1 MQKVLTHPTQWEPK
15 NAKVAIN
22 ICTEACIVP
31 SDADSARLS
40 YGHVVVL
47 DDFFDETMR
56 KDLFDCV
63 NIPQWRE
70 DEAPPE
76 TRWQRATCDQAG
88 LPPSW
93 GLKART
99 EVFDLPS
106 PSALQDSCIKELL
119 NRPSPAMVE
128 IHTRLC
134 KLYPEV

>member
-1 MQKVLTHPTQWEPK
+1 MQRVLTQPTPWDPK

-31 SDADSARLS
+31 SDTNSARLS

-63 NIPQWRE
+63 NTPQWRE
-70 DEAPPE
+70 NKPPPE

-99 EVFDLPS
+99 QTFIH
-106 PSALQDSCIKELL
+106 SAHLVPQDSCIKELL
-119 NRPSPAMVE
+119 NRPSSAMVE